1 MKSEKQSVGSWVKS
15 GSGRRIV
22 FLVLLVSIWDAVF
35 RLGLYQGYLLPSPE
49 DVVATFVRGVRDGSF
64 LLGVAVSLR
73 RILVGYGISLVLG
86 IGLGLAIG
94 RFKLLEDTVGSL
106 VFGLQTIP
114 SICWLPFAILWFG
127 LSEAAILF
135 VVVMGALLSIVIATD
150 DGVKNTPP
158 LLIRA
163 GRTMGMRGLALY
175 TRVVLPSA
183 LPAIVSGMKLGW
195 SFAWRSLMAGELLF
209 VSAGLGHLLTV
220 GRDLNDMSLVIAV
233 MILIVLVGLVVDRLV
248 FGAAERAIRRRWGLV
263 GSQA

>member
-1 MKSEKQSVGSWVKS
+1 MKWKKPSVASWVKS
-15 GSGRRIV
+15 GAGRRIV
-22 FLVLLVSIWDAVF
+22 FLALLVSIWDAVF
-35 RLGLYQGYLLPSPE
+35 RLGLYDGYLMPSPE
-49 DVVATFVRGVRDGSF
+49 DVVATFWRGLNDGSF
-64 LLGVAVSLR
+64 LLGVGVSMR
-73 RILVGYGISLVLG
+73 RIAIGYGISVVAG

-94 RFKLLEDTVGSL
+94 RFPLLEDTVGSL

-127 LSEAAILF
+127 LSESAILF

-163 GRTMGMRGLALY
+163 GRTMGMRGVALY
-175 TRVVLPSA
+175 LRVVLPSA

-233 MILIVLVGLVVDRLV
+233 MIVIVLVGLFVDRLI
-248 FGAAERAIRRRWGLV
+248 FGVAEQAIRRRWGLA
-263 GSQA
+263 GAKA

>member
-1 MKSEKQSVGSWVKS
+1 MKWRKPFAASWARS
-15 GSGRRIV
+15 GGVRRIG
-22 FLVLLVSIWDAVF
+22 FLALLVAIWDAVF
-35 RLGLYQGYLLPSPE
+35 RFGLYTGFLLPPPGE
-49 DVVATFVRGVRDGSF
+49 VASTLLRGFRDGSF

-73 RILVGYGISLVLG
+73 RIAVGYGLSVFG
-86 IGLGLAIG
+86 GVVLGLAIG
-94 RFKLLEDTVGSL
+94 RFRMLEDTVGSL
-106 VFGLQTIP
+106 VFGLQSIP

-127 LSEAAILF
+127 LSEKAIVF

-220 GRDLNDMSLVIAV
+220 GRDLNDLSMVIAV
-233 MILIVLVGLVVDRLV
+233 MILIMTVGLAIDKLV
-248 FGAAERAIRRRWGLV
+248 FGTAEELIRRRYGLT
-263 GSQA
+263 GAWA

>member
-1 MKSEKQSVGSWVKS
+1 MKSKRRFAASWVKT

-35 RLGLYQGYLLPSPE
+35 RLGLYDGYLMPSPE
-49 DVVATFVRGVRDGSF
+49 DVMAAFVRGLRDGSF
-64 LLGVAVSLR
+64 LAGVAVSMR
-73 RILVGYGISLVLG
+73 RIVIGYGISLVVG

-94 RFKLLEDTVGSL
+94 RFELLEDTVGSL

-127 LSEAAILF
+127 LSESAILF

-163 GRTMGMRGLALY
+163 GRTMGMRGVALY
-175 TRVVLPSA
+175 ARVILPSA

-233 MILIVLVGLVVDRLV
+233 MIVIVLVGLVVDRLV
-248 FGAAERAIRRRWGLV
+248 FGTAERAIRRRWGFV
-263 GSQA
+263 GARA

>member
-1 MKSEKQSVGSWVKS
+1 
-15 GSGRRIV
+15 
-22 FLVLLVSIWDAVF
+22 VLLISIWDAVF
-35 RLGLYQGYLLPSPE
+35 RLGLYQGYLMPSPE
-49 DVVATFVRGVRDGSF
+49 DVAATFVRGVRDGSF
-64 LLGVAVSLR
+64 VLGAAVSLK
-73 RILVGYGISLVLG
+73 RIFVGYGISLVLG
-86 IGLGLAIG
+86 IALGLAIG
-94 RFKLLEDTVGSL
+94 RFKVLEDTIGSL
-106 VFGLQTIP
+106 VFGLQAIP

-127 LSEAAILF
+127 LSESAILF

-163 GRTMGMRGLALY
+163 GRTMGMSGFTLY

-233 MILIVLVGLVVDRLV
+233 MMFIVLIGLLIDGVV

-263 GSQA
+263 GARA

>member
-1 MKSEKQSVGSWVKS
+1 MKSKRRSVASWVKS

-35 RLGLYQGYLLPSPE
+35 RFGLYDGFLMPSPE
-49 DVVATFVRGVRDGSF
+49 EVVSAFIRGLRDGSF
-64 LLGVAVSLR
+64 VTGVAVSMR
-73 RILVGYGISLVLG
+73 RILIGYGISLVLG
-86 IGLGLAIG
+86 VGLGLAIG

-106 VFGLQTIP
+106 VFGLQAIP

-127 LSEAAILF
+127 LSESAILF

-163 GRTMGMRGLALY
+163 GRTMGMSGVALY
-175 TRVVLPSA
+175 SRVVLPSA

-248 FGAAERAIRRRWGLV
+248 FGTVEQAIRRRWGLS

>member
-1 MKSEKQSVGSWVKS
+1 M
-15 GSGRRIV
+15 
-22 FLVLLVSIWDAVF
+22 
-35 RLGLYQGYLLPSPE
+35 PSPE
-49 DVVATFVRGVRDGSF
+49 EVVSAFIRGLRDGSF
-64 LLGVAVSLR
+64 VTGVAVSMR
-73 RILVGYGISLVLG
+73 RILIGYGISLVLG
-86 IGLGLAIG
+86 VGLGLAIG

-106 VFGLQTIP
+106 VFGLQAIP

-127 LSEAAILF
+127 LSESAILF

-163 GRTMGMRGLALY
+163 GRTRGMSGVALY
-175 TRVVLPSA
+175 SRVVLPSA

-248 FGAAERAIRRRWGLV
+248 FGTVEQAIRRRWGLS

>member
-1 MKSEKQSVGSWVKS
+1 MKSKKPSVGSWAKS

-49 DVVATFVRGVRDGSF
+49 DVVTTFVRGLRDGSF
-64 LLGVAVSLR
+64 LL
-73 RILVGYGISLVLG
+73 
-86 IGLGLAIG
+86 
-94 RFKLLEDTVGSL
+94 
-106 VFGLQTIP
+106 
-114 SICWLPFAILWFG
+114 
-127 LSEAAILF
+127 
-135 VVVMGALLSIVIATD
+135 ATE

-233 MILIVLVGLVVDRLV
+233 MILIVLVGLFVDRLV
-248 FGAAERAIRRRWGLV
+248 FGTAERAIRKRWGLA
-263 GSQA
+263 GSHA

>member
-1 MKSEKQSVGSWVKS
+1 MKWNRLSASSWARS
-15 GSGRRIV
+15 GSVRRIA
-22 FLVLLVSIWDAVF
+22 FLVLLVSTWDAVF
-35 RLGLYQGYLLPSPE
+35 RLGLYEGFLFPSPE
-49 DVVATFVRGVRDGSF
+49 EVAATFVRGLRDGSF
-64 LLGVAVSLR
+64 LIGVAVSLR
-73 RILVGYGISLVLG
+73 RILVGYGISLAIG
-86 IGLGLAIG
+86 ISLGLAIG
-94 RFKLLEDTVGSL
+94 RFRLLEDTVGSL

-127 LSEAAILF
+127 LSESAILF

-158 LLIRA
+158 LLVRA
-163 GRTMGMRGLALY
+163 GRTMGLSGLSLY
-175 TRVVLPSA
+175 VRVVLPSA

-233 MILIVLVGLVVDRLV
+233 MILIVLVGLVIERLV
-248 FGAAERAIRRRWGLV
+248 FGTAEQIIRRRWGLAGAKV
-263 GSQA
+263 

>member
-1 MKSEKQSVGSWVKS
+1 VKS

-35 RLGLYQGYLLPSPE
+35 RFGLYDGFLMPSPE
-49 DVVATFVRGVRDGSF
+49 EVVSAFIRGLRDGSF
-64 LLGVAVSLR
+64 VTGVAVSMR
-73 RILVGYGISLVLG
+73 RILIGYGISLVLG
-86 IGLGLAIG
+86 VGLGLAIG

-106 VFGLQTIP
+106 VFGLQAIP

-127 LSEAAILF
+127 LSESAILF

-163 GRTMGMRGLALY
+163 GRTMGMSGVALY
-175 TRVVLPSA
+175 SRVVLPSA

-248 FGAAERAIRRRWGLV
+248 FGTVEQAIRRRWGLS

>member
-1 MKSEKQSVGSWVKS
+1 M
-15 GSGRRIV
+15 
-22 FLVLLVSIWDAVF
+22 
-35 RLGLYQGYLLPSPE
+35 PSPE
-49 DVVATFVRGVRDGSF
+49 EVVSAFVRGIRDGSF
-64 LLGVAVSLR
+64 VTGVAVSMR
-73 RILVGYGISLVLG
+73 RILIGYGISLVLG
-86 IGLGLAIG
+86 VGLGLAIG

-106 VFGLQTIP
+106 VFGLQAIP

-127 LSEAAILF
+127 LSESAILF

-163 GRTMGMRGLALY
+163 GRTMGVRGVALY
-175 TRVVLPSA
+175 ARVVLPSA

-233 MILIVLVGLVVDRLV
+233 MILIVLVGLLVDRLV
-248 FGAAERAIRRRWGLV
+248 FGTVEQAIRRRWGLS

>member
-1 MKSEKQSVGSWVKS
+1 MKWRKPSVVSWVNS

-22 FLVLLVSIWDAVF
+22 FLLLLVSTWDAVF
-35 RLGLYQGYLLPSPE
+35 RLGLYEGYLLPSPE

-73 RILVGYGISLVLG
+73 RILVGYGISLALG
-86 IGLGLAIG
+86 IALGLMIG

-106 VFGLQTIP
+106 VFGLQAIP

-127 LSEAAILF
+127 LSESAILF

-163 GRTMGMRGLALY
+163 GRTMGMRGVGLY

-233 MILIVLVGLVVDRLV
+233 MILIVLVGLFVDRLV
-248 FGAAERAIRRRWGLV
+248 FGAGEG
-263 GSQA
+263 

>member
-1 MKSEKQSVGSWVKS
+1 
-15 GSGRRIV
+15 V
-22 FLVLLVSIWDAVF
+22 FLALLVSIWDAVF
-35 RLGLYQGYLLPSPE
+35 RLGLYDGYLMPSPE
-49 DVVATFVRGVRDGSF
+49 EVAATFWRGLLDGSF
-64 LLGVAVSLR
+64 LIGVAVSLR
-73 RILVGYGISLVLG
+73 RIAIGYGISLGVG
-86 IGLGLAIG
+86 IFLGLAIG
-94 RFKLLEDTVGSL
+94 RFRLLEDTVGSL

-127 LSEAAILF
+127 LSESAILF

-163 GRTMGMRGLALY
+163 GRTMGMRGVTLY
-175 TRVVLPSA
+175 LRVVLPSA

-233 MILIVLVGLVVDRLV
+233 MIVIVLVGLFVDRLV
-248 FGAAERAIRRRWGLV
+248 FGVAEQAIRRRWGLV
-263 GSQA
+263 GAKA

>member
-1 MKSEKQSVGSWVKS
+1 L
-15 GSGRRIV
+15 
-22 FLVLLVSIWDAVF
+22 FLVLLVSTWDAVF
-35 RLGLYQGYLLPSPE
+35 RLGLYDGFLMPSPE
-49 DVVATFVRGVRDGSF
+49 EVVSAFIQGVRDGSF
-64 LLGVAVSLR
+64 LTGVAVSMR
-73 RILVGYGISLVLG
+73 RILIGYGISLVLG
-86 IGLGLAIG
+86 LVLGLAIG

-106 VFGLQTIP
+106 VFGLQAIP

-127 LSEAAILF
+127 LSETAIVF

-163 GRTMGMRGLALY
+163 GRTMGMRGVALY
-175 TRVVLPSA
+175 WRVVLPSA

-248 FGAAERAIRRRWGLV
+248 FGTVEQLIRRRWGLA
-263 GSQA
+263 GSQP

>member
-1 MKSEKQSVGSWVKS
+1 MKWKRPSVASWVKS
-15 GSGRRIV
+15 GAGRRIV
-22 FLVLLVSIWDAVF
+22 FLGLLVSIWDAVF
-35 RLGLYQGYLLPSPE
+35 RLGLYDGYLMPSPE
-49 DVVATFVRGVRDGSF
+49 DVVATFWRGLNDGSF
-64 LLGVAVSLR
+64 LVGVAVSMR
-73 RILVGYGISLVLG
+73 RIAIGYGISVVVG

-94 RFKLLEDTVGSL
+94 RFPLLEDTVGSL

-127 LSEAAILF
+127 LSESAILF

-163 GRTMGMRGLALY
+163 GRTMGMRGFALY
-175 TRVVLPSA
+175 LRVVLPSA
-183 LPAIVSGMKLGW
+183 LPAIISGMKLGW

-233 MILIVLVGLVVDRLV
+233 MIVIVLVGLFVDRLI
-248 FGAAERAIRRRWGLV
+248 FGVAEQAIRRRWGLA
-263 GSQA
+263 GAKA

>member
-1 MKSEKQSVGSWVKS
+1 M
-15 GSGRRIV
+15 
-22 FLVLLVSIWDAVF
+22 
-35 RLGLYQGYLLPSPE
+35 PSPE
-49 DVVATFVRGVRDGSF
+49 DVVATFWRGLNDGSF
-64 LLGVAVSLR
+64 LVGVAVSMR
-73 RILVGYGISLVLG
+73 RIAIGYGISVVVG

-94 RFKLLEDTVGSL
+94 RFPLLEDTVGSL

-127 LSEAAILF
+127 LSESAILF

-163 GRTMGMRGLALY
+163 GRTMGMRGFALY
-175 TRVVLPSA
+175 LRVVLPSA
-183 LPAIVSGMKLGW
+183 LPAIISGMKLGW

-209 VSAGLGHLLTV
+209 VGAGLGHLLTV

-233 MILIVLVGLVVDRLV
+233 MIVIVLVGLFVDRLI
-248 FGAAERAIRRRWGLV
+248 FGVAEQAIRRRWGLA
-263 GSQA
+263 GAKA

>member
-1 MKSEKQSVGSWVKS
+1 VASWVKS

-35 RLGLYQGYLLPSPE
+35 RFGLYDGFLMPSPE
-49 DVVATFVRGVRDGSF
+49 EVVSAFIRGVRDGSF
-64 LLGVAVSLR
+64 VTGVAVSMR
-73 RILVGYGISLVLG
+73 RILIGYGISLVLG
-86 IGLGLAIG
+86 VGLGLAIG

-106 VFGLQTIP
+106 VFGLQAIP

-127 LSEAAILF
+127 LSESAILF

-163 GRTMGMRGLALY
+163 GRTMGMRGVALY
-175 TRVVLPSA
+175 SRVVLPSA

-233 MILIVLVGLVVDRLV
+233 MILIVLVGLIVDRLV
-248 FGAAERAIRRRWGLV
+248 FGTVEQAIRRRWGLS
-263 GSQA
+263 GSHA